1 MADFFYRFGPN
12 ELGPLTVPELRNL
25 VATGKLVPAGEIR
38 KGRVG
43 PWVPA
48 ENVQG
53 LFPAL
58 ELTPQ
63 APPDEADE
71 SDEVDEPDD
80 DDELDERD
88 HPGEPEES
96 ADLEAFRD
104 SIDESEPRQVVESA
118 RYPQLRTLA
127 TFYDG
132 LAWLTIVVG
141 TLVIISLFVAGA
153 WLPKGPI
160 TFGVAAGIIL
170 SVVLI
175 LNLVVVLRS
184 AGELIRV
191 QIDIELNTRQTA
203 SAVFA
208 LLNQRRPENGQK
220 SGAE

>member
-1 MADFFYRFGPN
+1 MIVGMADFFYRFGPN

-25 VATGKLVPAGEIR
+25 VAAGNLVPTGEIR

-53 LFPAL
+53 LFPPL
-58 ELTPQ
+58 ELAPQ
-63 APPDEADE
+63 APPVAIDEAEE
-71 SDEVDEPDD
+71 SDDAGEPDETD
-80 DDELDERD
+80 
-88 HPGEPEES
+88 EPEES
-96 ADLEAFRD
+96 VDLEAFRD

-118 RYPQLRTLA
+118 RYPHLRTLA
-127 TFYDG
+127 TFYEG
-132 LAWLTIVVG
+132 LAWLTVVVG

-160 TFGVAAGIIL
+160 TFGIAAGIIL
-170 SVVLI
+170 SVVVI
-175 LNLVVVLRS
+175 LNRVVVLRS
-184 AGELIRV
+184 SAELIRV

-208 LLNQRRPENGQK
+208 LLNKRHPDNEVQRGSE
-220 SGAE
+220 